1 MKYIKIFTLAALS
14 LAVAACSMEDITPQA
29 GTMTTEQLQDIFEKD
44 PSRAEA
50 QFSGMFTK
58 MAKPRT
64 VFPNSSRA
72 DDFGFIALLLS
83 NDLEGADAIMPDSNY
98 NWFSVCGEYTSRTP
112 SYANPYIRYAAPYN
126 LIADANSCIVQFASD
141 PNKVAQSK
149 VLRAYAYM
157 ELAPFFQVRYVDGK
171 DLPCVPLV
179 TEETTDFANNPRAT
193 VGEIY
198 DQIIKDL
205 TEAITALSADG
216 MPARTSKARIDV
228 TVATALRARAYL
240 MMAEYEKALADA
252 TEAAKYYKPASI
264 EEVSHPSFYNIND
277 HNWIWGYDMA
287 ATSAQINPYCTCTSW
302 MSSFCGNG
310 YGAATQ
316 CYLYCNN
323 LLYDKIPASDV
334 RKGWWVDEN
343 LYSPLLEGLSWTD
356 PDGNT
361 AVGAE
366 IPFLTYEDKAEFLP
380 YSNVKFGAYQVGTV
394 LNEEDFPF
402 IRVEEMLLIKAE
414 CQAGLN
420 NPAAA
425 EKELIDFV
433 REYRD
438 PLYDPKASGRSIMD
452 EIWFQRRLEL
462 WGEGF
467 FVPDARR
474 LNKPIVR
481 THGEGTSNQPDNF
494 EFNIAADDPWLN
506 MRFSDSET
514 NTNAAIVDN
523 EGGDAPKIL
532 QNSTLRDGVTD

>member
-14 LAVAACSMEDITPQA
+14 LAVAACSMEDITPQS
-29 GTMTTEQLQDIFEKD
+29 GTMTMEQLQDVFAKD

-112 SYANPYIRYAAPYN
+112 SYANPYLRYAAPYN
-126 LIADANSCIVQFASD
+126 LIADANACILQFASD

-149 VLRAYAYM
+149 ALRAYAYM

-205 TEAITALSADG
+205 TDAVTILSADG
-216 MPARTSKARIDV
+216 MPARTSKARIDAS
-228 TVATALRARAYL
+228 VALALRARAYL

-252 TEAAKYYKPASI
+252 TEAAKGYEPATL

-310 YGAATQ
+310 YGPATQ

-334 RKGWWVDEN
+334 RKGWWVDDE
-343 LYSPLLEGLSWTD
+343 LHSPLLEGLSWTD
-356 PDGNT
+356 PEGNT
-361 AVGAE
+361 AKGQE
-366 IPFLTYEDKAEFLP
+366 IAHLEYEDKAEFLP
-380 YSNVKFGAYQVGTV
+380 YSNVKFGAYQIGTT

-402 IRVEEMLLIKAE
+402 IRVEEMILIQAECEAALGNAPKAE
-414 CQAGLN
+414 SILV
-420 NPAAA
+420 
-425 EKELIDFV
+425 DFV
-433 REYRD
+433 KKNRD
-438 PLYDPKASGRSIMD
+438 PEYAIDRSKTLMD
-452 EIWFQRRLEL
+452 EIWFQRRIEL

-481 THGEGTSNQPDNF
+481 THGTGTCNQPVNF
-494 EFNIAADDPWLN
+494 EFNIPADDPWLN

-514 NTNAAIVDN
+514 NTNAAIKDN
-523 EGGDAPKIL
+523 EGGVKPEIL
-532 QNSTLRDGVTD
+532 QHSDLRDGVTD